1 MRDLGFTKC
10 TGKHVMYTKGIAA
23 SRVVVEVYA
32 KDLMITRTKPVDVDA
47 FKE

>member
-1 MRDLGFTKC
+1 
-10 TGKHVMYTKGIAA
+10 
-23 SRVVVEVYA
+23 VVVEVYA